1 MRVGVRIKFN
11 SPAILVFV
19 ALCFGALV
27 ANNLT
32 GGGLNS
38 LLFSTY
44 HSSLSDP
51 LTYVR
56 FFTHVLGHGSWEHL
70 IANMMY
76 ILLLG
81 PLLEERYSGK
91 MIVFVILITAL
102 ATGLINYIFFP
113 GVALCGASGV
123 CFAFILMASFTGFK
137 GGQIPVTF
145 ILVAVLFLGQEIYN
159 GIILSDNVSQMAHMI
174 GGIIGSV
181 IGYKLNRH

>member
-1 MRVGVRIKFN
+1 MKIGVRIKFN
-11 SPAILVFV
+11 SPVILVFV
-19 ALCFGALV
+19 ALCFGVLLL
-27 ANNLT
+27 NDLT

-38 LLFSTY
+38 LLFMTY

-56 FFTHVLGHGSWEHL
+56 FFTHVLGHANWQHL
-70 IANMMY
+70 IGNMMY

-91 MIVFVILITAL
+91 MMLFVILITAL
-102 ATGLINYIFFP
+102 ATGVINYIFFP

-137 GGQIPVTF
+137 SGQIPVTF
-145 ILVAVLFLGQEIYN
+145 ILVAVLFLGQELYQ
-159 GIILSDNVSQMAHMI
+159 GIVVSDDVSNTAHI
-174 GGIIGSV
+174 VGGLIGSIV
-181 IGYKLNRH
+181 GYKFNRH